1 MGPQG
6 ANPEYVIQTL
16 EPLYGTPAKIR
27 GSAQITPRAKF
38 LSDSIAI
45 LNFRLDAFHLD
56 TGDLGKILEPFANAF
71 FPGDGDSSPIYQ
83 EIVYTRTCQKKC
95 RMTNFPTVHG
105 SRPHLGKPNSE
116 LFLVEAC
123 KQNWYMCSRQ
133 LNGGYKKVRMLYDH
147 L

>member
-1 MGPQG
+1 MFDSQSNQGFYVIPATLSSQDKTLMQIGAQG

-16 EPLYGTPAKIR
+16 KPLYGTPAKIR

-83 EIVYTRTCQKKC
+83 EIVY
-95 RMTNFPTVHG
+95 NLSENPHG
-105 SRPHLGKPNSE
+105 HMKRIQSTISRLRG
-116 LFLVEAC
+116 A
-123 KQNWYMCSRQ
+123 R
-133 LNGGYKKVRMLYDH
+133 
-147 L
+147 